1 MRVTEQLPTLG
12 AGLQFALSSGMTA
25 EALVQLM
32 EEMVDIKIHLLA
44 QSSMKLSPEV
54 ARLLHD
60 KRDTDRQRLE
70 QIRTEMIRILKG

>member
-1 MRVTEQLPTLG
+1 
-12 AGLQFALSSGMTA
+12 MTA